1 MTINNNEHH
10 HFFVREGYSYIY
22 NPYMCLIYEVLEA
35 ITTSLMM
42 TSAVAYSAEL
52 STPST
57 LATVQGMI
65 AGTYYGIGIRL
76 FKQFLKIYMN
86 IFDCLKKKVED
97 LAVLLADF

>member
-1 MTINNNEHH
+1 MNIII
-10 HFFVREGYSYIY
+10 FVREGYSYIY